1 MCPKSK
7 FTYKNWDL
15 FVCVRIYLSSFAV
28 RPGQNG
34 LHFSH
39 PCLHH
44 VCGWYH
50 VLRRLASQKTF
61 IWHSNVTAKRGT
73 PEFLIVGFFPY
84 VFELFHLRERDL
96 NLPGITQVFS
106 KFLLA
111 RTWTFFINWCRST
124 ASNYNFLRKSTIR
137 ACLTVAGLL
146 LSDKLS
152 LLLSSAGLMRLAVDN
167 KVVPHLKV
175 PPFGFI
181 FLSSNDN

>member
-1 MCPKSK
+1 MLCPK
-7 FTYKNWDL
+7 YKITFKIWDL

-73 PEFLIVGFFPY
+73 PEFFMVGFFF
-84 VFELFHLRERDL
+84 VCFELFHLRERDL
-96 NLPGITQVFS
+96 NLLGITQGFS
-106 KFLLA
+106 KFLPV
-111 RTWTFFINWCRST
+111 RTWTFLSIDAEQRQQTTIFFEEEYHTRLFDGCWSFASRQAQSSFI
-124 ASNYNFLRKSTIR
+124 
-137 ACLTVAGLL
+137 
-146 LSDKLS
+146 
-152 LLLSSAGLMRLAVDN
+152 
-167 KVVPHLKV
+167 
-175 PPFGFI
+175 
-181 FLSSNDN
+181 